1 MGEGEEGMTQKEAIE
16 LWNTSIQ
23 RLMEQCTEYTKF
35 GCIALGWGLHWVS
48 KYPSS
53 SDKAELTKIANK
65 LREWAD
71 ALEGKDDCIK

>member
-1 MGEGEEGMTQKEAIE
+1 MTQKEAIE

-35 GCIALGWGLHWVS
+35 GCIALGWGLRWVS
-48 KYPSS
+48 DPSG
-53 SDKAELTKIANK
+53 SDKDLLTKIANK